1 MAMVKASSPGKVL
14 ILGGYLIVEAPNV
27 GISVGTT
34 ARFETRLLS
43 RRAATNG
50 KCCVRI
56 HSPQFGKEFAFE
68 CAVDNTPEPT
78 VSVAQTEGPDSPFL
92 RHGLLYTVAAALA
105 HGGDVFKELTLEL
118 LADNDFYSQR
128 NYLVSQG
135 KEVTVSNLRSL
146 PPHLPLLGDVSKTGL
161 GSSAAMTTSMVACLY
176 RALTTHNGGSEGRE
190 NNIDAAAEKEL
201 IHRVAQVAHCV
212 AQGKIGS
219 GFDVYTATYGT
230 SAYRR
235 FSPRLVETVMSGK
248 ESPVKVVVS
257 ALAGCVSLEKEWV
270 KRVPFQLPPGLK
282 LVLGDV
288 HQGGSGTPGMVSKV
302 MAWRSSVAGNPDSLW
317 ERLRANNE
325 KYVEAL
331 KKLIQQA
338 NTMPEEHA
346 ESVNALK
353 QAVLAQY
360 TPKNDAERLWME
372 AATYASTSR
381 RYLREMGQAAAV
393 EIEPNALSVL
403 LDATYAL
410 PGVFAVGCPG
420 AGGYDAVFALV
431 LGDEACKAV
440 EVFWEGYA
448 AMHVCPL
455 LVREDAAG
463 LICVSEGN

>member
-1 MAMVKASSPGKVL
+1 MTMIKASSPGKVL
-14 ILGGYLIVEAPNV
+14 ILGGYLIVEAPNI

-34 ARFETRLLS
+34 ARFETRLLTQ
-43 RRAATNG
+43 RAAANG

-56 HSPQFGKEFAFE
+56 HSPQFGKVFEFE
-68 CAVDNTPEPT
+68 CVVDNTPELT
-78 VSVAQTEGPDSPFL
+78 VSAVQTGGPPSPFL
-92 RHGLLYTVAAALA
+92 RYSLLYTVAAALA

-135 KEVTVSNLRSL
+135 KEVTVANLRSL
-146 PPHLPLLGDVSKTGL
+146 PPHLPLVGGVSKTGL
-161 GSSAAMTTSMVACLY
+161 GSSAAMTTSLVACLY
-176 RALTTHNGGSEGRE
+176 RALTTHNSWSESYE
-190 NNIDAAAEKEL
+190 ASDAAEKEL
-201 IHRVAQVAHCV
+201 LHRVAQVAHCV

-235 FSPRLVETVMSGK
+235 FPPQLIENVMGGK
-248 ESPVKVVVS
+248 EPPVNVVVS
-257 ALAGCVSLEKEWV
+257 ALVDCVRLEKEWV
-270 KRVPFQLPPGLK
+270 KRVPFQLPFGLK
-282 LVLGDV
+282 LLLGDV

-302 MAWRSSVAGNPDSLW
+302 MAWRNLVATDPDSLW
-317 ERLRANNE
+317 ERLRENNE
-325 KYVEAL
+325 KYVESL
-331 KKLIQQA
+331 KKLALQA
-338 NTMPEEHA
+338 NTKVEEHMD
-346 ESVNALK
+346 SLNVLK
-353 QAVLAQY
+353 HVVLAQY
-360 TPKNDAERLWME
+360 TFKNDAERLWME
-372 AATYASTSR
+372 AAAYASTTR
-381 RYLREMGQAAAV
+381 RYLREMGQAASV
-393 EIEPNALSVL
+393 EIEPIALSVL

-431 LGDEACKAV
+431 LGEEACKAV

-463 LICVSEGN
+463 LICSTEEN